1 MRINTNVSAIMAAN
15 NLSKVQNAVSE
26 SMEKLS
32 SGFRINKAA
41 DDAAGLGIANTL
53 RADGRALSQ
62 ASRNADQTNSLLQV
76 AEGGTSTIES
86 ILERMKELA
95 TQSGSDTVDAA
106 GRASI
111 NAEFTALR
119 SEIDRTVSTTKF
131 QGNSLLDGT
140 FGTAAA
146 QLTSSDVTFT
156 GGTASTATAG
166 AYTVNV
172 SNAGIATLHRPAGAV
187 PPTYTVDLT
196 APAGAV
202 SFASG
207 KASITFGTGNAA
219 ITIAGTATSANDIAG
234 IQKSLDAHGFTVAG
248 AVATASTAGTSS
260 IAGATVTLPASQLS
274 GTLHFTTADAAVTPA
289 SGLTASSYI
298 TASAVGAQQAGG
310 AYTLHVVNTNAAV
323 DGVGNTFTGGSGQA
337 GISGLTINGNQA
349 AGGYTVDIS
358 GGNMEVKHGA
368 TVVATQAVTDSDIN
382 NGFTFNNAGIHFVV
396 GDHTATS
403 QTTVA
408 GMTSSLAALNAGAGA
423 GFTVDAQVRTLT
435 LKDSG
440 NVTVGSTMDISSF
453 TGAADISFNQGG
465 ISFTVDK
472 SIGSFAN
479 IASQLDTK
487 VLTVTA
493 AHADLLDA
501 SNTVLATQSL
511 TSYSAGADVTIAGG
525 GYSVTLAG
533 ANAATNTYANLKTA
547 LSTGTITAVHTATS
561 AASAGTITGNGS
573 ATAAASFLV
582 DSSGAYKTNDTLQ
595 LQALDLSVSTLGL
608 TTADL
613 STSDGALNALSTIDS
628 ALSTVSTALGS
639 IGANQNRIA
648 YAQDNLKTKIANFSA
663 AESVIR
669 DVDMASE
676 MTTFSKNNILA
687 QAGTA
692 MLAQANQS
700 GQSVLKLL
708 Q

>member
-1 MRINTNVSAIMAAN
+1 MRINTNVSAMMAAN
-15 NLSKVQNAVSE
+15 NLSKVQDAVSQ

-62 ASRNADQTNSLLQV
+62 ASRNADQTTSLLQV

-119 SEIDRTVSTTKF
+119 SEIDRTVSTTTF
-131 QGNSLLDGT
+131 QGSSLLDGT
-140 FGTAAA
+140 FGTTAPQLAA
-146 QLTSSDVTFT
+146 TDVTFT
-156 GGTASTATAG
+156 GGLNSTATAG
-166 AYTVNV
+166 AYTLSV
-172 SNAGIATLHRPAGAV
+172 SNAGIATLHRPTGSV
-187 PPTYTVDLT
+187 PPTYTVDLN

-202 SFASG
+202 SYASG

-219 ITIAGTATSANDIAG
+219 ITVAATATSASDIAG
-234 IQKSLDAHGFTVAG
+234 IQKSLDAHGFTVTG
-248 AVATASTAGTSS
+248 AVAADSTTGTSD
-260 IAGATVTLPASQLS
+260 IAGATVTTLPSSLAS
-274 GTLHFTTADAAVTPA
+274 GTLHFTTADSSVTPS

-298 TASAVGAQQAGG
+298 SGAAVGAQQAGG
-310 AYTLHVVNTNAAV
+310 AYTLNVVSTDAAV
-323 DGVGNTFTGGSGQA
+323 DSTGNDFGGLAGIANLTVDAGQA
-337 GISGLTINGNQA
+337 S
-349 AGGYTVDIS
+349 GGYTVKLNASNELEVMHGVTSLGVSSVLNDAAVAAGGSFSIGGVSFDLKASGS
-358 GGNMEVKHGA
+358 GGYADLATLSTAIDGA
-368 TVVATQAVTDSDIN
+368 T
-382 NGFTFNNAGIHFVV
+382 GK
-396 GDHTATS
+396 
-403 QTTVA
+403 
-408 GMTSSLAALNAGAGA
+408 

-435 LKDSG
+435 LKDSL
-440 NVTVGSTMDISSF
+440 NATVGSTQDISAFDGS
-453 TGAADISFNQGG
+453 ADIAFSQGG
-465 ISFTVDK
+465 ISFTIDK
-472 SIGSFAN
+472 SISFSN
-479 IASQLDTK
+479 ISAQLNNK
-487 VLTVTA
+487 VLTVVG

-511 TSYSAGADVTIAGG
+511 TSYSAGSDVTIAGG

-547 LSTGTITAVHTATS
+547 LSTGTITATHV
-561 AASAGTITGNGS
+561 AAANAAAGTITGNGS
-573 ATAAASFLV
+573 ATSAASFMV
-582 DSSGAYKTNDTLQ
+582 DSSGQYKTNDMVQ
-595 LQALDLSVSTLGL
+595 LQALDLTVATLGL
-608 TTADL
+608 TTSDL
-613 STSDGALNALSTIDS
+613 STADGARNALSTIDT
-628 ALSTVSTALGS
+628 AMGTVTTALGS

-648 YAQDNLKTKIANFSA
+648 YAQDNLKTKISNFAA

-669 DVDMASE
+669 DVDMADE